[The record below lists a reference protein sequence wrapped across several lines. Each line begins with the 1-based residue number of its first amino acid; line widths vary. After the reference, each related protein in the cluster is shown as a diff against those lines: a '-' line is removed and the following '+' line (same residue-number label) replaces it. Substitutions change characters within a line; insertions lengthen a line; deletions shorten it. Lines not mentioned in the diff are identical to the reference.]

1 MDPSILNDRLM
12 KEGRDPETAVI
23 LFDML
28 LGYGAHEDPVGCIED
43 TIRNIR
49 RQAEEENRY
58 VSMVAAITG
67 TQLDPQK
74 LSSQKQRLEALGVN
88 VMEST
93 AKAAVLAGL
102 IAGEEKESE

>member
-1 MDPSILNDRLM
+1 
-12 KEGRDPETAVI
+12 
-23 LFDML
+23 
-28 LGYGAHEDPVGCIED
+28 
-43 TIRNIR
+43 
-49 RQAEEENRY
+49 
-58 VSMVAAITG
+58 MVAAITG